1 MIKYTMIFLS
11 IFFILA
17 GCQGQEEEENSANQG
32 NEDHVLHVKDSEV
45 SQNEDGSN
53 QEIAKHLAN
62 LANNVPDVNE
72 ATAIIAGPYAV
83 VGIDVDKE
91 IDRTRVGSI
100 KYAVTEALHDDPYG
114 KTAMV
119 IADADATERIK
130 AMARSVQSGD
140 PVSGVMEELSA
151 IVGRY
156 MPELPP
162 ENTNQGEKDSNKQSI
177 PENEEKELE
186 DIQEEQSNN
195 HLNQE
200 E

>member
-1 MIKYTMIFLS
+1 MKFTMIFLS

-17 GCQGQEEEENSANQG
+17 GCQGQEEENLANQG
-32 NEDHVLHVKDSEV
+32 NKDHVLHVKDSEPA
-45 SQNEDGSN
+45 QDNNGSN
-53 QEIAKHLAN
+53 QEIAKHLAS

-83 VGIDVDKE
+83 VGIDVNKE

-130 AMARSVQSGD
+130 AMARSVQNGD
-140 PVSGVMEELSA
+140 PLSGVVEELSA

-162 ENTNQGEKDSNKQSI
+162 KNANQGSDDGNKQSI

-186 DIQEEQSNN
+186 KIQEEQSNN
-195 HLNQE
+195 HLNQKE
-200 E
+200 

>member
-1 MIKYTMIFLS
+1 MKFTLIFLS
-11 IFFILA
+11 IIFILA
-17 GCQGQEEEENSANQG
+17 GCQGQEEENLANQG
-32 NEDHVLHVKDSEV
+32 SEDHVLHVKDSEA
-45 SQNEDGSN
+45 SQDNNGSN
-53 QEIAKHLAN
+53 QKIAKHLAS
-62 LANNVPDVNE
+62 LANNVPDVND

-83 VGIDVDKE
+83 VGIDVNKD

-130 AMARSVQSGD
+130 AMARSVQTGD
-140 PVSGVMEELSA
+140 PVSGVIEELSA

-162 ENTNQGEKDSNKQSI
+162 KNANQGEEDTNKKSI
-177 PENEEKELE
+177 SENKEKELE
-186 DIQEEQSNN
+186 KIQEEQSNN
-195 HLNQE
+195 YLNQE